1 MANMSEDPFNDE
13 LVSADNTPLPPAT
26 IDESI
31 SEAIGTTKT
40 EETTIK
46 SDPSFIQNQISLQ
59 RSPSTAKSHV
69 SALSGQLSIKSSG
82 SSPRLG
88 FSALA
93 INYDGDTVSE
103 DDQRRSRS
111 DFNRVNSGDVNKT
124 NLPKSDSHSSGLSIR
139 SEKSVHSVNV
149 VGSYPLGSLR
159 VHSPSPTRE
168 LGAEQHGVLKDGD
181 VVIIRNIPAGT
192 VFGYDTKAITIK
204 TEGAL
209 EGVKQIPP
217 GAHFFWGG
225 AGNGSFRTGFWFM
238 TMKLASD
245 EYGETHV
252 LRWDNYHESLEKEL
266 SEAEKRIQ
274 KTSIPEIIGKLELY
288 LTNTS
293 GSNSVPAESVST
305 PPSFLNSPSSPI
317 VADGTDGTGMWRCL
331 TSCVKHPYLKRV
343 TGGKWN
349 SWKVSSSHDIKTTEL
364 QVSSAPRDA
373 KSGGTNFD
381 GDDFL
386 NFVFP
391 RNSHTFSDIS
401 SGRERTEQAL
411 DSSDYIIDV
420 ITRCTFEDS
429 EEIIGELQFCY
440 VTGMMLG
447 NLACMEQWGIM
458 VSKLFGAYRL
468 SMDHPVFF
476 RKVITAVHAQFMW
489 DEEGFETSIFDHDSH
504 LGDELKV
511 ILTKFKSRLNEQL
524 LSHGS
529 KITREQEEVGNA
541 FEAFESWLWKWGWD
555 LRGNYL
561 RSGKFQ
567 LEDGEMID
575 AELKDFE
582 DEDERGEYAPMIV
595 DLDEDGL
602 EKDRIIL

>member
-1 MANMSEDPFNDE
+1 MSEDPFIDE
-13 LVSADNTPLPPAT
+13 LTTADNTALPPST
-26 IDESI
+26 TDEST
-31 SEAIGTTKT
+31 SEAIRHGTTKI
-40 EETTIK
+40 EETTAK
-46 SDPSFIQNQISLQ
+46 PDLSFIQNQIPLQ

-69 SALSGQLSIKSSG
+69 SALSGQLSIRSNG

-93 INYDGDTVSE
+93 ITYDGDGVNE
-103 DDQRRSRS
+103 DDQRRSRG
-111 DFNRVNSGDVNKT
+111 DFNRSNTGEISKT
-124 NLPKSDSHSSGLSIR
+124 NLPKSDSQSSGLSIR

-149 VGSYPLGSLR
+149 VGNYPLGSLR
-159 VHSPSPTRE
+159 VHSPPPTRE
-168 LGAEQHGVLKDGD
+168 LGAEHHKVLKDGD
-181 VVIIRNIPAGT
+181 VVIIRNLPAST
-192 VFGYDTKAITIK
+192 MFGYDTKAITIK
-204 TEGAL
+204 AGGAL

-225 AGNGSFRTGFWFM
+225 AGNGSFRSGFWFM

-252 LRWDNYHESLEKEL
+252 LRWDNYHESLEEEL

-274 KTSIPEIIGKLELY
+274 KTGMPEIVGKLEPY
-288 LTNTS
+288 LSNTL
-293 GSNSVPAESVST
+293 GANPAPAGSVST
-305 PPSFLNSPSSPI
+305 SPSFLNSPSSPI
-317 VADGTDGTGMWRCL
+317 AADGTDGTNMWRRL

-364 QVSSAPRDA
+364 QASSAPRDV
-373 KSGGTNFD
+373 KGGATNFD

-391 RNSHTFSDIS
+391 RNSHTFSESS
-401 SGRERTEQAL
+401 SGRERTEQAM
-411 DSSDYIIDV
+411 DSSAYIIDA
-420 ITRCTFEDS
+420 ISRCTFEDP

-447 NLACMEQWGIM
+447 NLACMEQWGII

-468 SMDHPVFF
+468 SMEHPVFF
-476 RKVITAVHAQFMW
+476 RKVITTVHAQFMY

-504 LGDELKV
+504 LGDELKI

-524 LSHGS
+524 LSNGT
-529 KITREQEEVGNA
+529 KITREQEEVGSA

>member
-1 MANMSEDPFNDE
+1 MSEDTFIDE
-13 LVSADNTPLPPAT
+13 LASNNLSPLTA
-26 IDESI
+26 DESI
-31 SEAIGTTKT
+31 SGTTGTIKT
-40 EETTIK
+40 EDSITK

-59 RSPSTAKSHV
+59 RSPSTAKSYV
-69 SALSGQLSIKSSG
+69 SALSGQLSIKSNS

-93 INYDGDTVSE
+93 IAHDEEKGKEADE
-103 DDQRRSRS
+103 RRTRG
-111 DFNRVNSGDVNKT
+111 DFNGSIAGEFNKFT
-124 NLPKSDSHSSGLSIR
+124 LPKSDSRSSGLSMH

-168 LGAEQHGVLKDGD
+168 HGVEHHEVLKDGD
-181 VVIIRNIPAGT
+181 VVIIRNLPAST
-192 VFGYDTKAITIK
+192 MFGYDTKAYTIK
-204 TEGAL
+204 TEGTL
-209 EGVKQIPP
+209 EGVKHIPA

-225 AGNGSFRTGFWFM
+225 SGNGSSRTGFWFM
-238 TMKLASD
+238 SMKLASD

-252 LRWDNYHESLEKEL
+252 LRWDNYHESLEEEL

-274 KTSIPEIIGKLELY
+274 RASIPEIANALESY
-288 LTNTS
+288 LNNISVATS
-293 GSNSVPAESVST
+293 ASAASVST
-305 PPSFLNSPSSPI
+305 SPI
-317 VADGTDGTGMWRCL
+317 PLASPDSPIATDGTDMWRRL
-331 TSCVKHPYLKRV
+331 TSCIKHPYLKRV

-349 SWKVSSSHDIKTTEL
+349 SWKVSSSHDVKTTEL
-364 QVSSAPRDA
+364 QTSSVPRDE
-373 KSGGTNFD
+373 KGSSTNFD

-391 RNSHTFSDIS
+391 RESRTFSESS
-401 SGRERTEQAL
+401 SGRERTEQAI
-411 DSSDYIIDV
+411 DSTAYIVDAIGH
-420 ITRCTFEDS
+420 CTYEDS
-429 EEIIGELQFCY
+429 DEIIGELQFCY
-440 VTGMMLG
+440 ITGMVLG
-447 NLACMEQWGIM
+447 NLACMEQWSII

-468 SMDHPVFF
+468 SMDYPIFF
-476 RKVITAVHAQFMW
+476 RKVITAVHAQFMY
-489 DEEGFETSIFDHDSH
+489 DEEGFDTSIFDHDSH
-504 LGDELKV
+504 LGDDLKM

-524 LSHGS
+524 LSNGAS
-529 KITREQEEVGNA
+529 ITRDQEEVGKA

-567 LEDGEMID
+567 LEDGEIID

>member
-1 MANMSEDPFNDE
+1 
-13 LVSADNTPLPPAT
+13 
-26 IDESI
+26 
-31 SEAIGTTKT
+31 
-40 EETTIK
+40 
-46 SDPSFIQNQISLQ
+46 
-59 RSPSTAKSHV
+59 
-69 SALSGQLSIKSSG
+69 
-82 SSPRLG
+82 
-88 FSALA
+88 
-93 INYDGDTVSE
+93 
-103 DDQRRSRS
+103 
-111 DFNRVNSGDVNKT
+111 
-124 NLPKSDSHSSGLSIR
+124 
-139 SEKSVHSVNV
+139 
-149 VGSYPLGSLR
+149 
-159 VHSPSPTRE
+159 
-168 LGAEQHGVLKDGD
+168 
-181 VVIIRNIPAGT
+181 
-192 VFGYDTKAITIK
+192 
-204 TEGAL
+204 
-209 EGVKQIPP
+209 
-217 GAHFFWGG
+217 
-225 AGNGSFRTGFWFM
+225 
-238 TMKLASD
+238 
-245 EYGETHV
+245 
-252 LRWDNYHESLEKEL
+252 
-266 SEAEKRIQ
+266 
-274 KTSIPEIIGKLELY
+274 
-288 LTNTS
+288 
-293 GSNSVPAESVST
+293 
-305 PPSFLNSPSSPI
+305 
-317 VADGTDGTGMWRCL
+317 MWRRL

-381 GDDFL
+381 GNDFL
-386 NFVFP
+386 DFVFP
-391 RNSHTFSDIS
+391 RNSHTFSSMS

-411 DSSDYIIDV
+411 DSSDHIIDV

-458 VSKLFGAYRL
+458 
-468 SMDHPVFF
+468 
-476 RKVITAVHAQFMW
+476 FMY

-504 LGDELKV
+504 LGDELKI

-524 LSHGS
+524 LSNGS
-529 KITREQEEVGNA
+529 SITREQEEVGNA

-582 DEDERGEYAPMIV
+582 DEDERGEYAPIIV

>member
-1 MANMSEDPFNDE
+1 MEHISGDLPVNN
-13 LVSADNTPLPPAT
+13 LVSDNSSQSTLN
-26 IDESI
+26 ESI
-31 SEAIGTTKT
+31 SGTTKI
-40 EETTIK
+40 EDPTIRP
-46 SDPSFIQNQISLQ
+46 DPSFIQNQISLQ
-59 RSPSTAKSHV
+59 RSPTTKSHV
-69 SALSGQLSIKSSG
+69 SAISGQLSIKSNG

-93 INYDGDTVSE
+93 STHGEDRIRE
-103 DDQRRSRS
+103 DDQRRSHGDSNGSNTREVNRS
-111 DFNRVNSGDVNKT
+111 T
-124 NLPKSDSHSSGLSIR
+124 LLKSDSFSSSLSMK

-149 VGSYPLGSLR
+149 VGNYPLGTLR
-159 VHSPSPTRE
+159 VHSPSPTRGRGVE
-168 LGAEQHGVLKDGD
+168 HHEVLKDGD
-181 VVIIRNIPAGT
+181 VIIVGSLPPGSM
-192 VFGYDTKAITIK
+192 FGYDTKAYTIK
-204 TEGAL
+204 TEGTL
-209 EGVKQIPP
+209 EGVKNIPP

-225 AGNGSFRTGFWFM
+225 SANGSSRTGFWFM

-245 EYGETHV
+245 EYGDAHV
-252 LRWDNYHESLEKEL
+252 LRWDNYHECLEEEV

-274 KTSIPEIIGKLELY
+274 KASIPEIVNRLEPY
-288 LTNTS
+288 LSNTS
-293 GSNSVPAESVST
+293 VPSPKPAGSVST
-305 PPSFLNSPSSPI
+305 SPTFVNFPSSPI
-317 VADGTDGTGMWRCL
+317 AAEDIYGSDKWRHL
-331 TSCVKHPYLKRV
+331 TSCIKHPYLKRV

-364 QVSSAPRDA
+364 QATSAPRDV
-373 KSGGTNFD
+373 KGNSTNFD

-391 RNSHTFSDIS
+391 RNSRTFSDAS
-401 SGRERTEQAL
+401 TGRERTEQAI
-411 DSSDYIIDV
+411 DSTAYIVEAIAN
-420 ITRCTFEDS
+420 CTYEDS
-429 EEIIGELQFCY
+429 DEIIGELQFCY
-440 VTGMMLG
+440 ITGMVLG
-447 NLACMEQWGIM
+447 NLACMEQWGIII
-458 VSKLFGAYRL
+458 SKLFGAYRL

-476 RKVITAVHAQFMW
+476 RKVITAVHAQFMY
-489 DEEGFETSIFDHDSH
+489 DEEGFDTSIFDHDSH
-504 LGDELKV
+504 LGDDLKI

-524 LSHGS
+524 LSNGS
-529 KITREQEEVGNA
+529 KITPEQEEVGKA

-582 DEDERGEYAPMIV
+582 DEDERGEYAPMVV